1 MPKGDI
7 FNNDATGSLKGVIDA
22 ASKILMGVKDDDT
35 AAAQTEE
42 DHPIVKG
49 QNEEMKPVK
58 SEMKPKMVKSE
69 KGMVKSEMKPKMV
82 KSEKGMV
89 KSEMKP
95 NKEEM
100 KPVKSEMK
108 PKMVKSEKGMVKS
121 EMKPNKEEMD
131 PVNKKALKGK
141 HKDRDDKDIDNDGD
155 VDSSDKYLHKK
166 RKAISKAMKKDGEEM
181 DEANDVNDVEHAEFG
196 LGNCIPGMHT
206 LEEDENGDGYVT
218 HYDVMF
224 KDEDGEPFIVED
236 VAIEEMKVIKSM
248 NHGHKKGK

>member
-22 ASKILMGVKDDDT
+22 ASKILMGVKDNDT

-49 QNEEMKPVK
+49 QEDEAVEEAMSSKEKMK
-58 SEMKPKMVKSE
+58 
-69 KGMVKSEMKPKMV
+69 KGLYNSK
-82 KSEKGMV
+82 
-89 KSEMKP
+89 
-95 NKEEM
+95 
-100 KPVKSEMK
+100 
-108 PKMVKSEKGMVKS
+108 
-121 EMKPNKEEMD
+121 MD
-131 PVNKKALKGK
+131 PVDKKELKGK

-155 VDSSDKYLHKK
+155 VDDSDKFLHKK

-181 DEANDVNDVEHAEFG
+181 DESKDVNDDNAAKAIRHDCATHVEHSEYG

-206 LEEDENGDGYVT
+206 LEEDENGEGYVT

-224 KDEDGEPFIVED
+224 ENEDGEPFIVED

-248 NHGHKKGK
+248 HHGHKKGK

>member
-1 MPKGDI
+1 MKFQINDKVKLIAPVSYLKTSDNMPKGDI

-22 ASKILMGVKDDDT
+22 ASKILMGVKDNDT

-49 QNEEMKPVK
+49 QEDEAVEEAMSSKEKMK
-58 SEMKPKMVKSE
+58 
-69 KGMVKSEMKPKMV
+69 KGLYNSK
-82 KSEKGMV
+82 
-89 KSEMKP
+89 
-95 NKEEM
+95 
-100 KPVKSEMK
+100 
-108 PKMVKSEKGMVKS
+108 
-121 EMKPNKEEMD
+121 MD
-131 PVNKKALKGK
+131 PVDKKELKGK

-155 VDSSDKYLHKK
+155 VDDSDKFLHKK

-181 DEANDVNDVEHAEFG
+181 DESKDVNDDNAAKAIRHDCATHVEHSEYG

-206 LEEDENGDGYVT
+206 LEEDENGEGYVT

-224 KDEDGEPFIVED
+224 ENEDGEPFIVED

-248 NHGHKKGK
+248 HHGHKKGK

>member
-49 QNEEMKPVK
+49 QEDEAVEEAMSSKEKMK
-58 SEMKPKMVKSE
+58 
-69 KGMVKSEMKPKMV
+69 KGLYNSK
-82 KSEKGMV
+82 
-89 KSEMKP
+89 
-95 NKEEM
+95 
-100 KPVKSEMK
+100 
-108 PKMVKSEKGMVKS
+108 
-121 EMKPNKEEMD
+121 MD
-131 PVNKKALKGK
+131 PVDKKELKGK

-155 VDSSDKYLHKK
+155 VDDSDKFLHKK

-181 DEANDVNDVEHAEFG
+181 DESKDVNDDNAAKAIRHDCATHVEHSEYG

-206 LEEDENGDGYVT
+206 LEEDENGEGYVT

-224 KDEDGEPFIVED
+224 ENEDGEPFIVED

-248 NHGHKKGK
+248 HHGHKKGKQYVQML